1 MIKQIRFILV
11 FLVSFHALY
20 AQISLE
26 SNNLDISIKEELLMH
41 DTSSF
46 HLVQIPLLSFDID
59 MYSKPCIFTFFE
71 TTYNSILIDLE
82 SYNHHVDDFSIHLI
96 DIQNS
101 LLYYAFEHRQNVYSF
116 GLTHR
121 FFFESSFS
129 SELVSLIV
137 DFSIC
142 FFEQE
147 IKKIKT
153 KMIKISFLKNM

>member
-11 FLVSFHALY
+11 FLVSFHPLY

-59 MYSKPCIFTFFE
+59 MYSKPGIFTFFE

-101 LLYYAFEHRQNVYSF
+101 LFLCTDYPYRSLYGTVPPPLRHHLLCCVFLIKQQNNVN
-116 GLTHR
+116 
-121 FFFESSFS
+121 
-129 SELVSLIV
+129 V
-137 DFSIC
+137 
-142 FFEQE
+142 
-147 IKKIKT
+147 
-153 KMIKISFLKNM
+153 